1 MGTSMSPLRPLDLYT
16 IRIVS
21 RARSKL
27 SNNTNFDNV
36 ALNAKFITHAHEI
49 IVRVGAPPRSDP
61 HRTDF
66 FSILAQKTAFCRHS
80 SPKNCAF
87 FRLLLAAF

>member
-1 MGTSMSPLRPLDLYT
+1 MSPLRPLDLYT

-49 IVRVGAPPRSDP
+49 IHVVHVGAPRALTHTGPI
-61 HRTDF
+61 
-66 FSILAQKTAFCRHS
+66 FSAF
-80 SPKNCAF
+80 
-87 FRLLLAAF
+87 

>member
-1 MGTSMSPLRPLDLYT
+1 MSPLRPLDLYT

-49 IVRVGAPPRSDP
+49 IVHVGAPRALTHTGPI
-61 HRTDF
+61 
-66 FSILAQKTAFCRHS
+66 FSAF
-80 SPKNCAF
+80 
-87 FRLLLAAF
+87 